1 MADGSAHALLDS
13 LRANGE
19 DASGISCSNW
29 PRPVFTALFSS
40 DLQSSLTTAV
50 ELLPSF
56 AGAVASVRDFFGSRW
71 AAGDVGITN
80 DADAGASNA
89 AEMIVVAPIM
99 GPGVVQGWAAAR
111 GRVPDFGGWERGGYS
126 PQAVDRWAEGARIEP
141 AKIMIH
147 GALRREVADLLML
160 NSRTPNA
167 TLRAVLDIID
177 FAGAATKEIP
187 SWLDDYSRF
196 REVETARI
204 DSALG
209 ALSRDAHVV
218 EQTLSSLAGGA
229 ALSIAVHQQR
239 DGKRLKVRLEAP
251 PVAASHVNLGRHGT
265 ADMVHAALAA
275 VLGAPALCTD
285 ALSSR
290 VSIDVREPSLTSAP
304 VPSPVGLGRETTGLA
319 IFRAT
324 LGALAKAG
332 LGSDIDR
339 AERVYVSRIFGGGRV
354 DLSTGKLL
362 PDQATAVG
370 TLMMEARTQ

>member
-1 MADGSAHALLDS
+1 MADGGARALLDR
-13 LRANGE
+13 LRAKGE
-19 DASGISCSNW
+19 DASGISSSNW
-29 PRPVFTALFSS
+29 PKPVFTALFSS

-56 AGAVASVRDFFGSRW
+56 AGAVASVRDFFGAHW

-99 GPGVVQGWAAAR
+99 GPGGVQGWAAAR

-126 PQAVDRWAEGARIEP
+126 PQAIDRWAEGARIEP
-141 AKIMIH
+141 AKIMI
-147 GALRREVADLLML
+147 GGKLRREVADLLML
-160 NSRTPNA
+160 NSRTPDA
-167 TLRAVLDIID
+167 TLRAVLDIIA
-177 FAGAATKEIP
+177 FARAATDEGP
-187 SWLDDYSRF
+187 SWLDDHSRL
-196 REVETARI
+196 RQIETARI
-204 DSALG
+204 ETALG
-209 ALSRDAHVV
+209 ALSKDAYTA

-229 ALSIAVHQQR
+229 ALSVSVRLER

-251 PVAASHVNLGRHGT
+251 PVAPSHVNLGRHGA

-275 VLGAPALCTD
+275 ALGAPALCTD

-290 VSIDVREPSLTSAP
+290 VSIDVPEPSLASAP
-304 VPSPVGLGRETTGLA
+304 IPSPVGLGRETTGQA
-319 IFRAT
+319 ILRAT

-332 LGSDIDR
+332 LRTDVDR
-339 AERVYVSRIFGGGRV
+339 AWQAYVSRIFGGDRV
-354 DLSTGKLL
+354 DLSTGKLS

-370 TLMMEARTQ
+370 TLMLEARAL